1 MSSKDTDEECVMHS
15 RSDNIEIIIKFKAD
29 EIIVELFKSLLSR
42 YQIGLDTSIKGS
54 DFIFDCVLLL
64 YNKCHKINPNC
75 GGSYIDFPIG

>member
-1 MSSKDTDEECVMHS
+1 MHS

-54 DFIFDCVLLL
+54 DFIFDCVQM
-64 YNKCHKINPNC
+64 
-75 GGSYIDFPIG
+75 S